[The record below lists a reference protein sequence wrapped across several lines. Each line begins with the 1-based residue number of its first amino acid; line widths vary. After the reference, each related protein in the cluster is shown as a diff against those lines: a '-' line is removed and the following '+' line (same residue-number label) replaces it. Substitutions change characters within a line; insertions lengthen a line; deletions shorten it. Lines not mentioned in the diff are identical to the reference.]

1 MLAAPIGYLARPC
14 IVCRSRA
21 EGLGTRPPPGL
32 GTHPLADFQGAGDG
46 GALRLVIW
54 RGRRW

>member
-21 EGLGTRPPPGL
+21 EGLGTRPRRGWERTPWL
-32 GTHPLADFQGAGDG
+32 TFRVRVT
-46 GALRLVIW
+46 GALSGW
-54 RGRRW
+54 

>member
-21 EGLGTRPPPGL
+21 EGLGTRPRRGWERTPG
-32 GTHPLADFQGAGDG
+32 
-46 GALRLVIW
+46 
-54 RGRRW
+54 